1 MEVLRRNPHPLVTEL
16 AESGLGD
23 QTILEIVGHVS
34 HQMLARYSHIRIE
47 AKLDALE
54 APSRSHNGSSR
65 CRRPHV
71 SNWCGEQLGQTE
83 SSGGRS
89 GAPHCGEESTG

>member
-34 HQMLARYSHIRIE
+34 HKMLARYSHIRIE
-47 AKLDALE
+47 AKLERA
-54 APSRSHNGSSR
+54 
-65 CRRPHV
+65 
-71 SNWCGEQLGQTE
+71 
-83 SSGGRS
+83 
-89 GAPHCGEESTG
+89 